1 MPILLRDTAFL
12 TGGSGIFV
20 GKGMVRKMDYPV
32 IDPVGTG
39 SNIKML
45 IRDSGNTIAGVG
57 RMLGIADMSTMYK
70 WLRGDALPGIDNML
84 ALSIILNVSINN
96 ILVTK

>member
-1 MPILLRDTAFL
+1 
-12 TGGSGIFV
+12 
-20 GKGMVRKMDYPV
+20 MVIGMDYPV

-39 SNIKML
+39 SNIRNL
-45 IRDSGNTIAGVG
+45 IRNSGNSIADVG

-70 WLRGDALPGIDNML
+70 WLRGDSLPGIDNLL
-84 ALSIILNVSINN
+84 ALSMLLGVSIND

>member
-1 MPILLRDTAFL
+1 
-12 TGGSGIFV
+12 
-20 GKGMVRKMDYPV
+20 MDYPI

-39 SNIKML
+39 QNLRTLIKN
-45 IRDSGNTIAGVG
+45 SGNTVAGVG
-57 RMLGIADMSTMYK
+57 RMLGIADRSTMYK

-84 ALSIILNVSINN
+84 ALSILLDVTIND

>member
-1 MPILLRDTAFL
+1 MLI
-12 TGGSGIFV
+12 G
-20 GKGMVRKMDYPV
+20 MDYPV

-39 SNIKML
+39 SNIRNL
-45 IRDSGNTIAGVG
+45 IRNSGNSIADVG

-70 WLRGDALPGIDNML
+70 WLRGDSLPGIDNML
-84 ALSIILNVSINN
+84 ALSMLLGVSIND

>member
-1 MPILLRDTAFL
+1 
-12 TGGSGIFV
+12 
-20 GKGMVRKMDYPV
+20 MVIGMDYPV

-39 SNIKML
+39 SNIRNL
-45 IRDSGNTIAGVG
+45 IRNSGNSIADVG

-70 WLRGDALPGIDNML
+70 WLRGDSLPGIDNML
-84 ALSIILNVSINN
+84 ALSMLLGVSIND

>member
-1 MPILLRDTAFL
+1 
-12 TGGSGIFV
+12 
-20 GKGMVRKMDYPV
+20 MVIGMDYPV

-39 SNIKML
+39 SNIRDL
-45 IRDSGNTIAGVG
+45 IRNSGNSIADVG

-70 WLRGDALPGIDNML
+70 WLRGDTLPGIDNLL
-84 ALSIILNVSINN
+84 ALSILLKVSIND

>member
-1 MPILLRDTAFL
+1 
-12 TGGSGIFV
+12 
-20 GKGMVRKMDYPV
+20 MVIGMDYPV

-39 SNIKML
+39 SNIRNL
-45 IRDSGNTIAGVG
+45 IRNSGNSIADVG

-70 WLRGDALPGIDNML
+70 WLRGDSLPGIDNML
-84 ALSIILNVSINN
+84 ALSILLGVSIND